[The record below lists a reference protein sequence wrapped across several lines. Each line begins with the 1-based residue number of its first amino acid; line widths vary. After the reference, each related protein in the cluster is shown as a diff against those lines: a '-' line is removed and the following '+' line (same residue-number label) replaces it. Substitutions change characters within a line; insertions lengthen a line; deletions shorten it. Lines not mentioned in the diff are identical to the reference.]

1 MPTTLETGRPGESID
16 FYHPALQTDYGTSND
31 LTALEASIQYSGGTQ
46 GCAPIAEQNK
56 GATSEED
63 YQACAHAIPEVGK
76 GEIVWCCLRFFFCS
90 YVCLLSQHLQVWPTQ
105 HLRLAKLRQDNPLV
119 AEAPIGIGVLGQQNW
134 FIPLWTAK
142 RNSSFAHYT
151 GLAGEHNRE
160 ILADTFKRPTTWGDY
175 CDEVSN
181 SSCTE
186 PDEFATRPPA
196 SSDEAQMYHH
206 GWDTFK
212 GYFRKTEENN
222 CEDFPDTCTGHFAE

>member
-1 MPTTLETGRPGESID
+1 MCPYCRTEQRSNKRGRLPSVRTRHSRGRQRGNCVVL
-16 FYHPALQTDYGTSND
+16 P
-31 LTALEASIQYSGGTQ
+31 
-46 GCAPIAEQNK
+46 P
-56 GATSEED
+56 
-63 YQACAHAIPEVGK
+63 
-76 GEIVWCCLRFFFCS
+76 FFFGF
-90 YVCLLSQHLQVWPTQ
+90 LRLSFVATTQVWPTQ

-151 GLAGEHNRE
+151 GLAGEHNRD

-196 SSDEAQMYHH
+196 GSDEAQMYHH